1 MAGGLSAPQLS
12 LSSSAGLG
20 SPDPSFLRLRTCSVP
35 ELTRLPGTA
44 DRKDS
49 GEKDNDM
56 PGHGFAITEGS
67 VRHCRTGDRA
77 R

>member
-12 LSSSAGLG
+12 LSPSAGLG

-44 DRKDS
+44 DQA
-49 GEKDNDM
+49 G
-56 PGHGFAITEGS
+56 
-67 VRHCRTGDRA
+67 
-77 R
+77 